1 MRGILVLGAIAA
13 ALTVSGAGARASGS
27 ACPTSNPANELVLA
41 GGSGQTAQLGRPFP
55 APLQVRLANSNGCPL
70 TGNLAGYDITF
81 DAPGGG
87 ASGLF
92 AGSGSREAVVGT
104 DAIGSATAPTFT
116 ANFTAGT
123 YVVDARSDV
132 GTVAFSLSNTGAG
145 LSAAISAGTG
155 TPQQATVN
163 GQYLQPL
170 QARVTDAN
178 GNPVQGAMVIFSIVI
193 GPTGAGAS
201 FLGGGQP
208 TALTDSNGIA
218 TSSPLLANG
227 TPGKFSAVASTDG
240 VSGVATFSLDNH
252 AATRTL
258 TAGDDPTQATTVGT
272 RFGRPLTVRVL
283 DSSGQPLEGAPV
295 TFTLGPAGGGGGG
308 GGVPAAGAGFVDG
321 SSQSTFLTDQNGRAT
336 SPRFVANGT
345 PGVFTATATTAG
357 ATSPVSYRL
366 RNLPARLRGLDI
378 SQQATVGDPYR
389 NRLVARVTDQH
400 GRPVAGTAVTFS
412 IGKASNGATASFPD
426 GTFQATV
433 TSGANGRAIAP
444 ALEANTTAG
453 SFTVVAAISAGT
465 PIRFTLANH
474 AGVPAAISVGA
485 ADGQSMPTSMPLPL
499 RLGVTVTDAYG
510 NPVAGGM
517 VVFTAPSAGPSGLF
531 GHSRIARVATN
542 DKGIAI
548 APPFVANGDA
558 GGYAVTVRAGRV
570 RAAFALVN
578 SRP

>member
-1 MRGILVLGAIAA
+1 MRGILVLGALAA

>member
-1 MRGILVLGAIAA
+1 MRGILVLGALAA

-227 TPGKFSAVASTDG
+227 TPGKFNAVASTDG

-295 TFTLGPAGGGGGG
+295 TFTLGPAGGGGAG

-378 SQQATVGDPYR
+378 SQQATVGDHYR

-474 AGVPAAISVGA
+474 AGVPATISVGA

-499 RLGVTVTDAYG
+499 RLAVTVTDAYG

-542 DKGIAI
+542 GKGIAI